1 MTCRLVQLFPLYS
14 CSFESSL
21 WLADKSQKT
30 SSAAICRTQCYSAP
44 VAESHLQ
51 FVIRVGVSFFFLS
64 DSDLMVV
71 KTHMTCV
78 SKQVIPSFVVAVRHG
93 ITPPFPCSPDHI
105 HHLQTSDEFC
115 CQFIILYTAC
125 VWSAPW
131 PCCHIIIHSC
141 ISAEKSSH
149 TTTHPSLPPIGRR
162 APVRFRLSGCHA
174 SRNDSCVMDAPLA
187 SCDVASV
194 CACRRLVATHM
205 DVVVARKVAVDAHL
219 GAPVVACSCWTVGP
233 TMFSRARRGAVSGC
247 K

>member
-194 CACRRLVATHM
+194 PVGVWWRPTWTSLSLAKLQWTHTWEHRLLRVH
-205 DVVVARKVAVDAHL
+205 VGLLVQPCFLARA
-219 GAPVVACSCWTVGP
+219 G
-233 TMFSRARRGAVSGC
+233 GAVSGC